1 MDDESND
8 PNSPETYQAMCRGDI
23 GVPVQISS
31 RLTCRYLTEN
41 HPFLKIAPFKIETVY
56 INPDVIIF
64 HDVLSDGEINSMKE
78 LAKPRLRRARVQ
90 DPITGEKVPS
100 EERISKSAI
109 TIEKYFNIFATI
121 SRRAMHMTGLSMEK
135 TGEIQMANYGIGG
148 YYSAHHDF
156 VNNNTYEYIKGGR
169 IIATLL
175 FYVSTKVFR
184 LSSVSRGGATVFPY
198 LGVSV
203 PPIKG
208 AALFWYNLHSS
219 GEPNHAMLHA
229 GGQELIKPFNL
240 EYQPEG
246 INDKIPSPMLKETRE
261 RRLFEEYK
269 PVPLRQEK
277 RLPQN
282 QEDIEVHDE

>member
-1 MDDESND
+1 MDDEEND

-78 LAKPRLRRARVQ
+78 LAKPRL
-90 DPITGEKVPS
+90 
-100 EERISKSAI
+100 
-109 TIEKYFNIFATI
+109 
-121 SRRAMHMTGLSMEK
+121 
-135 TGEIQMANYGIGG
+135 
-148 YYSAHHDF
+148 
-156 VNNNTYEYIKGGR
+156 
-169 IIATLL
+169 
-175 FYVSTKVFR
+175 
-184 LSSVSRGGATVFPY
+184 SSVSRGGATVFPY

-203 PPIKG
+203 PPVKG

-229 GGQELIKPFNL
+229 GCSVLRGSKWVATKWILQGGQELIKPCNL

-261 RRLFEEYK
+261 RKLFEEYK